1 MGMGPT
7 FPACGV
13 SGVNSQ
19 SSRDFVTKG
28 LGDLSS
34 SRGVVYVVRD

>member
-13 SGVNSQ
+13 SGVSSQ